1 MLVVPASLSL
11 RVTPTVSHVG
21 DTISFTGSLRGSP
34 LPRGGKQLVLEA
46 RAPGGSW
53 RQFRVLSTL
62 PHGRY
67 RSTYRFRLPGPITYE
82 FRTTSPH
89 EADFPYG
96 AGASRVVRVR
106 ER

>member
-1 MLVVPASLSL
+1 VN
-11 RVTPTVSHVG
+11 G
-21 DTISFTGSLRGSP
+21 TIVFTGALHGSP

-46 RAPGGSW
+46 RAPGTPW

-67 RSTYRFRLPGPITYE
+67 HATYRFRLPGPITYE
-82 FRTTSPH
+82 FRASSPH

-96 AGASRVVRVR
+96 AGTSRVVRVR